1 MGGLGGIEWLD
12 IDFLI
17 QKFFME
23 NPYYAQGNRAAASG
37 GEVESEDDYTDE
49 EWEPD
54 TNYNTDDDEDL

>member
-23 NPYYAQGNRAAASG
+23 NPYYTNEV
-37 GEVESEDDYTDE
+37 EVESEDDYTDE